1 MDSDKTPINGESPRP
16 RKLPE
21 AAENVALALEAS
33 VVWRVSDGA
42 RAVFEVVRR
51 PFEDIHWALQRALLW
66 PAQDRFEEL
75 DGRGRGIV
83 AGGGLAVIAISLT
96 GLVLATSGG
105 SSDSTAS
112 PVAAVEAPIVKSAPP
127 PAPAAQEKAPTLH
140 GAAPVF
146 KPAKPKPDNSKVAGA
161 KALGDSATQS
171 SQTTSTTS
179 TAATDKI
186 SSDPSASASTA
197 KSSSTEQL
205 AAVDGPPAGKQ
216 AIAVAHKF
224 SNAFVVFETG
234 GDETLVRKAF
244 AVSATPALSK
254 SLLKRPPRLPAN
266 VKVPKAKV
274 LNIVAGP
281 SHGGVYELSAS
292 LLRVGV
298 TSELRLQM
306 EHIKGEGWR
315 VTNVLG

>member
-1 MDSDKTPINGESPRP
+1 MDSDKTPINSERPRR

-21 AAENVALALEAS
+21 AAEGVALALEEN

-42 RAVFEVVRR
+42 KAAFEAARW
-51 PFEDIHWALQRALLW
+51 PFEQLSWALRRALLW
-66 PAQDRFEEL
+66 PTQDRFEAL
-75 DGRGRGIV
+75 DGRGRAI
-83 AGGGLAVIAISLT
+83 ATGGGLALIAIGAT

-105 SSDSTAS
+105 SNSSDPAQ
-112 PVAAVEAPIVKSAPP
+112 VADAPAPIVKAAPT
-127 PAPAAQEKAPTLH
+127 PAPAPEEKAPTLH

-146 KPAKPKPDNSKVAGA
+146 KPAKHEADTAKVDGA
-161 KALGDSATQS
+161 KALDSSAPHPSDTPSTS
-171 SQTTSTTS
+171 SS
-179 TAATDKI
+179 AATDEI
-186 SSDPSASASTA
+186 SSESSSSASTA
-197 KSSSTEQL
+197 NSSSAEL
-205 AAVDGPPAGKQ
+205 SAVNGPPAGKE
-216 AIAVAHKF
+216 AIAVAKKF

-234 GDETLVRKAF
+234 GNETLVRKAF
-244 AVSATPALSK
+244 AVSATQALAK

-281 SHGGVYELSAS
+281 SHGGVYDLSAS

-298 TSELRLQM
+298 TSELRLEM
-306 EHIKGEGWR
+306 EHLKGEGWR